1 MRIIG
6 RSSGPTACLV
16 GRFLAALT
24 VLASLSGCSG
34 PEAPAPVSSPR
45 ATRTP
50 RASAQPPRSGPL
62 QQVDYHIEG
71 VVRGVD
77 PEGGRVLI
85 RHKEIPGLMKA
96 MTMPF
101 EPEDQAVLGLLRPND
116 VVEGTLHVERQDG
129 AVRDYRLRDLKV
141 VKHAPPRPPKV
152 EISKT
157 RVEHN
162 QPPLLKPG
170 ELVPDFTMTDQDG
183 RTRKL
188 SDLRGKVVVLTFIY
202 TRCPMPDFCPLMD
215 RKFNELAE
223 HLAAFPD
230 RAAAVRL
237 ISLSFDPQHDTP
249 EVLRKH
255 AAMRGAEPPLWT
267 YAVATRPELA
277 KIAPRL
283 GVFFAPN
290 GQEIAHNLCTAVIAP
305 DGRLARLAVGK
316 GPNQWGTAELLKTVY
331 PLIPDG
337 AK

>member
-6 RSSGPTACLV
+6 RSSGRTARRA
-16 GRFLAALT
+16 GQALAALL
-24 VLASLSGCSG
+24 VLASLSGCTG
-34 PEAPAPVSSPR
+34 PEAPAPAPSTSR
-45 ATRTP
+45 
-50 RASAQPPRSGPL
+50 PPRVQAPTTDASPVE
-62 QQVDYHIEG
+62 QADYHLEG
-71 VVRGVD
+71 VVRAVD

-101 EPEDQAVLGLLRPND
+101 EPENQAILGRLRPND
-116 VVEGTLHVERQDG
+116 MVEGTLHVERQDG

-141 VKHAPPRPPKV
+141 VKHATPSP
-152 EISKT
+152 T
-157 RVEHN
+157 RVEAVRKA
-162 QPPLLKPG
+162 QSEGPPPLLKPG
-170 ELVPDFTMTDQDG
+170 EPVPDFTMTDQDG
-183 RTRKL
+183 GTRKL
-188 SDLRGKVVVLTFIY
+188 SDLRGKIVVLTFIY

-237 ISLSFDPQHDTP
+237 ISLSFDPDHDTP
-249 EVLRKH
+249 DVLRKH
-255 AAMRGAEPPLWT
+255 AAMRGAQPPLWT

-283 GVFFAPN
+283 GLFFAPD
-290 GQEIAHNLCTAVIAP
+290 GQEIAHNLCTAVIGP

-316 GPNQWGTAELLKTVY
+316 GPNQWGTAELLKTIY
-331 PLIPDG
+331 PLIPGG

>member
-6 RSSGPTACLV
+6 RSSGRTSHPA
-16 GRFLAALT
+16 GRALAALA
-24 VLASLSGCSG
+24 VLAGLAGCTG
-34 PEAPAPVSSPR
+34 PESPTPAPPAKRAPRAPAPTTGASPVE
-45 ATRTP
+45 
-50 RASAQPPRSGPL
+50 
-62 QQVDYHIEG
+62 QVDYHLEG
-71 VVRGVD
+71 VVRGIAI
-77 PEGGRVLI
+77 EEGRVLI

-96 MTMPF
+96 MTMFF
-101 EPEDQAVLGLLRPND
+101 EPEDQAILGLLRPND

-141 VKHAPPRPPKV
+141 VKHAPP
-152 EISKT
+152 ST
-157 RVEHN
+157 ARVKAVTKAKSEGP
-162 QPPLLKPG
+162 PPLLKPG
-170 ELVPDFTMTDQDG
+170 EPVPDFIMTDQDG

-188 SDLRGKVVVLTFIY
+188 SDLRGKIVVLTFVY

-237 ISLSFDPQHDTP
+237 ISLSFDPDHDTP
-249 EVLRKH
+249 DVLRKH
-255 AAMRGAEPPLWT
+255 SAMRGAQPPLWT

-283 GVFFAPN
+283 GLFFAPD
-290 GQEIAHNLCTAVIAP
+290 GQEIAHNLCTAIIGP

-316 GPNQWGTAELLKTVY
+316 GPNQWGTAELLKTIY
-331 PLIPDG
+331 PLIPGG

>member
-6 RSSGPTACLV
+6 RSSGRTSRPAGLA
-16 GRFLAALT
+16 LAALV
-24 VLASLSGCSG
+24 VLAGLGGCSG
-34 PEAPAPVSSPR
+34 PEAPVPAPSSKRPHR
-45 ATRTP
+45 APAPATG
-50 RASAQPPRSGPL
+50 ASPVE
-62 QQVDYHIEG
+62 QVDYHLEG
-71 VVRGVD
+71 VVRAVD

-85 RHKEIPGLMKA
+85 RHKEIPDLMKA

-141 VKHAPPRPPKV
+141 VKHATPSPA
-152 EISKT
+152 
-157 RVEHN
+157 RVEAARN
-162 QPPLLKPG
+162 KAQISEPPTLLKPG
-170 ELVPDFTMTDQDG
+170 EPVPDFTMTDQDG

-188 SDLRGKVVVLTFIY
+188 SDLRGKVVVLTFVY

-230 RAAAVRL
+230 RAAAVRM
-237 ISLSFDPQHDTP
+237 ISLSFDPDHDTP
-249 EVLRKH
+249 DVLRKH
-255 AAMRGAEPPLWT
+255 AAMRGAQPPLWT

-283 GVFFAPN
+283 GLFFAPD
-290 GQEIAHNLCTAVIAP
+290 GKEIAHNLCTAVIGP

-316 GPNQWGTAELLKTVY
+316 GPNQWGTAELLKTIY
-331 PLIPDG
+331 PLIPGG

>member
-6 RSSGPTACLV
+6 RSSGRTSRPAGLA
-16 GRFLAALT
+16 LAALV
-24 VLASLSGCSG
+24 VLAALAGCTG
-34 PEAPAPVSSPR
+34 PEAPTPSPSAKRAPHAPSP
-45 ATRTP
+45 TTG
-50 RASAQPPRSGPL
+50 ASPIE
-62 QQVDYHIEG
+62 QVDYHLEG
-71 VVRGVD
+71 VVRGVA

-101 EPEDQAVLGLLRPND
+101 EPEDQAILGLLRPND

-141 VKHAPPRPPKV
+141 VKHAPPSPARSEAARSKAQ
-152 EISKT
+152 IS
-157 RVEHN
+157 EP
-162 QPPLLKPG
+162 PPLLKAG
-170 ELVPDFTMTDQDG
+170 EPVPDFTMTDQDG

-188 SDLRGKVVVLTFIY
+188 SELRGKIVVLTFVY

-230 RAAAVRL
+230 RAAGVRL
-237 ISLSFDPQHDTP
+237 ISLSFDPDHDTP
-249 EVLRKH
+249 DVLRKH
-255 AAMRGAEPPLWT
+255 AALRGAQPPLWT

-283 GVFFAPN
+283 GLFFAPD
-290 GQEIAHNLCTAVIAP
+290 GKEIAHNLCTAVIGP
-305 DGRLARLAVGK
+305 DGRLTRLAVGK
-316 GPNQWGTAELLKTVY
+316 APNQWSTAELLKTIY
-331 PLIPDG
+331 PLIPGG